1 MAKQLSER
9 LQSVQVGEAQE
20 SGGLQL
26 FELRWESRDGLAYT
40 TLDDALAAK
49 TMDITEITES
59 GDVPVLKVVNNAE
72 NMVFLMSGE
81 QLIGAKQNRVLNAS
95 IRVAGRSELPIPVS
109 CVEARRWHYH
119 SPKFFSGGTM
129 SHGYLR
135 KMMSRHALGG
145 YRRKGKPTSEQGEI
159 WSEVARKLEIMGSP
173 SASAELQQA
182 YADYE
187 YTFSDLLGQL
197 QAPKDCCGVAFALAG
212 QIAGADLFDK
222 QTTLVKLW
230 PKLVR
235 AYMLDALEGLQ
246 TKAAPVSR
254 ETVRQWFQSSAQ
266 ASVETFKSPGVGD
279 DVRLEGASLMGAA
292 LVVDEEP
299 IHVELF
305 HVN

>member
-1 MAKQLSER
+1 MAKQLSEL
-9 LQSVQVGEAQE
+9 LQSVQVAEPQEA
-20 SGGLQL
+20 GGLQL
-26 FELRWESRDGLAYT
+26 FGLRWESRNGLAYT

-49 TMDITEITES
+49 TLDITEITES
-59 GDVPVLKVVNNAE
+59 GSVPVLKVVNKAE

-95 IRVAGRSELPIPVS
+95 ILVPGRSELPIPVS
-109 CVEARRWHYH
+109 CVQAGRWRYH

-135 KMMSRHALGG
+135 KMMSLHAKEG
-145 YRRKGKPTSEQGEI
+145 YRREGRPTSEQSEV

-173 SASAELQQA
+173 SYSAELQQA

-187 YTFSDLLGQL
+187 YKFADLLGQL

-222 QTTLVKLW
+222 QTTLLKLW

-235 AYMLDALEGLQ
+235 AYMLDALEGLH

-279 DVRLEGASLMGAA
+279 DVRLEGASLVGAA
-292 LVVDEEP
+292 LVVDKKP

-305 HVN
+305 HIN

>member
-1 MAKQLSER
+1 MAKQLREL
-9 LQSVQVGEAQE
+9 LQSVQVAEPQE
-20 SGGLQL
+20 ISDLQL
-26 FELRWESRDGLAYT
+26 FGLCWESRNGLTYT

-49 TMDITEITES
+49 TLDITEIPES
-59 GDVPVLKVVNNAE
+59 GSVPALKVVNKAE

-81 QLIGAKQNRVLNAS
+81 QLIGAKQNRVVNAS
-95 IRVAGRSELPIPVS
+95 IMVAGRSEMPIPVS
-109 CVEARRWHYH
+109 CVQAGRWRYH

-129 SHGYLR
+129 SHGHLR
-135 KMMSRHALGG
+135 KLMSRHALGG
-145 YRRKGKPTSEQGEI
+145 YRRAGKPTSEQGEV

-173 SASAELQQA
+173 SYSAELQQA

-197 QAPKDCCGVAFALAG
+197 QVPKECCGVAFALAG

-235 AYMLDALEGLQ
+235 AYMLDALEGLH

-279 DVRLEGASLMGAA
+279 DVRLEGASLVGAA

-305 HVN
+305 HIN